1 MKKYEKSLARDGRI
15 IDQIE
20 NTLGLHIDVR
30 ELEIDTPKTSKRR
43 RYGAENKVSQQK
55 PRPTDLEKGE
65 TISSAHPFI
74 EINKKH
80 LILKVPE
87 FAGKDVEIF
96 IEDKYLFSASVSRH
110 GEVKLR
116 VNSEIASDI
125 IEAQNGGDL
134 IEIRLI

>member
-1 MKKYEKSLARDGRI
+1 M
-15 IDQIE
+15 
-20 NTLGLHIDVR
+20 
-30 ELEIDTPKTSKRR
+30 
-43 RYGAENKVSQQK
+43 YGAENKVSQK
-55 PRPTDLEKGE
+55 RSRPIDLEKE
-65 TISSAHPFI
+65 EIISSAHPFI

-87 FAGKDVEIF
+87 LAGQEVEIF

-116 VNSEIASDI
+116 ANSEIASKI

-134 IEIRLI
+134 IEIRFI